1 MLELTARTIVMAFA
15 QLALIGCSGSPYP
28 KQRLEPVYDPL
39 SGKLQLV
46 KVDSDGDGRF
56 DTWRYMDGPRLIR
69 VEVDRNQDG
78 QIDRWEY
85 YGADQKLEK
94 LGFSLQAD
102 GKEDGWIWTGPGGE
116 TTRVE
121 SFARRDGKVSRI
133 DYYEKGILVRADED
147 TDGDGRMDKWETY
160 DGARLAIVAF
170 DTQHR
175 GVPDRRL
182 VYGADASARIEVDRD
197 GRGAFEPADSDGNA
211 TRGGGRS
218 TDVMRLPGR

>member
-1 MLELTARTIVMAFA
+1 MRQLIALGSIVAFA
-15 QLALIGCSGSPYP
+15 QLALAGCDGQPGS

-56 DTWRYMDGPRLIR
+56 DTWRYMEGPRLMRI
-69 VEVDRNQDG
+69 EVDRNQDG
-78 QIDRWEY
+78 KVDRWEY
-85 YGADQKLEK
+85 YGPDQKLEK

-102 GKEDGWIWTGPGGE
+102 GKEDGWIWAGPDGV

-121 SFARRDGKVSRI
+121 SSLRRDGKVSRI
-133 DYYEKGILVRADED
+133 DYYEKGVLVRAEED
-147 TDGDGRMDKWETY
+147 ADGDGLIDKWETY
-160 DGARLAIVAF
+160 DGARLAMVAF

-182 VYGADASARIEVDRD
+182 VYGLDTNVRLEIDRH
-197 GRGAFEPADSDGNA
+197 GRGDLEPVESTA
-211 TRGGGRS
+211 GR
-218 TDVMRLPGR
+218 